1 MATSY
6 LINFWDQVCTMV
18 TDMNMKVR
26 EEVFRVLG
34 EATWVGESVL
44 LQTLTKK
51 VTGTMSKEK
60 DIPASVSIATPD
72 GDTDISK
79 FEEGANLLDAS
90 AAGAFVHGLEDE
102 FLEVHTYELFNS
114 CWTSDFVQ
122 FLSLEDA
129 DD

>member
-1 MATSY
+1 
-6 LINFWDQVCTMV
+6 MV

-34 EATWVGESVL
+34 EATGVGESVL

-51 VTGTMSKEK
+51 VSGTISKEK

-102 FLEVHTYELFNS
+102 FLEVHIHELFTHAGLRSSNN
-114 CWTSDFVQ
+114 
-122 FLSLEDA
+122 FLCLEDA
-129 DD
+129 DE

>member
-1 MATSY
+1 
-6 LINFWDQVCTMV
+6 MV

-60 DIPASVSIATPD
+60 DIPASVSIVTPD

-102 FLEVHTYELFNS
+102 YLEVHTYELFNS
-114 CWTSDFVQ
+114 CWTLDFVQ
-122 FLSLEDA
+122 FPCLEDA
-129 DD
+129 DE